1 MVASSDN
8 TVLPPAWRRE
18 ELSSNEERSKIL
30 CQEPEARKSRSEA
43 SETEQ
48 GCYWWSTGSA
58 RPAKDEA
65 GLAVGCYSCNSFR
78 AGMDGRRMERRFKKK
93 LYEEEDKI
101 TDAQEN
107 GKGAEPKD
115 RL

>member
-18 ELSSNEERSKIL
+18 DLSSNEERGEIL
-30 CQEPEARKSRSEA
+30 CQEPEARKSRSKA

-48 GCYWWSTGSA
+48 GCYWWSSA
-58 RPAKDEA
+58 RP
-65 GLAVGCYSCNSFR
+65 GLQKVRLDWQWAVTAVTVSEQ
-78 AGMDGRRMERRFKKK
+78 AWAERMERRFKKNWMK
-93 LYEEEDKI
+93 DKI

-107 GKGAEPKD
+107 GKGAAPKD